1 MENRVRDLEQIQER
15 DGDDRG
21 RRLGALLM
29 AALALVGLTFAI
41 GVVVGRAAE
50 PTQTAPATEDPLAKL
65 ERVQGTSAAAAPAA
79 ARRIDVKASDMSF
92 PSTLT
97 EAEER
102 PEVLAALAAAAAE
115 EAALNHGTEPR
126 PEEAIGRAAMVVPA
140 VVAPSEQVE
149 VSTEELVA
157 SVPAAVAAGS
167 AGRSLP
173 KAIRHDSMVAS
184 ALRGDEAD
192 ATADAPQG
200 YDGELTLQVISYDR
214 PEPARAFAAGLRD
227 KGHEAFVTAAQ
238 VEDRGTFY
246 RVRIGPFKSREQ
258 ADKYRRKFEQE
269 EHMNTFVVRRKE
281 KITSASRRTKPHC
294 MSSRSRRQV
303 PRERCAVQSRQPPAF
318 RVSATCTT
326 CRARSCGPSTRKA
339 SPRSS

>member
-21 RRLGALLM
+21 RRVGALLM

-50 PTQTAPATEDPLAKL
+50 PTETATPTEDPLAKL
-65 ERVQGTSAAAAPAA
+65 ERVQGVAAGAPVAAAK
-79 ARRIDVKASDMSF
+79 RIDVKASDMSF
-92 PSTLT
+92 PSTLS
-97 EAEER
+97 EAEDR
-102 PEVLAALAAAAAE
+102 PEVLAAIAAAAAE
-115 EAALNHGTEPR
+115 EATLNALNQAAQPAD
-126 PEEAIGRAAMVVPA
+126 EEGAKVPTVAPIVVPSIVDA
-140 VVAPSEQVE
+140 EPE
-149 VSTEELVA
+149 VSAEELVA

-173 KAIRHDSMVAS
+173 KAIRHDSLVAS
-184 ALRGDEAD
+184 ALRSDEAD
-192 ATADAPQG
+192 ETADAPHG

-227 KGHEAFVTAAQ
+227 KGHEAFVTAAE
-238 VEDRGTFY
+238 VEERGTFY

-258 ADKYRRKFEQE
+258 ADRYRHKFEQE

-281 KITSASRRTKPHC
+281 
-294 MSSRSRRQV
+294 
-303 PRERCAVQSRQPPAF
+303 E
-318 RVSATCTT
+318 
-326 CRARSCGPSTRKA
+326 G
-339 SPRSS
+339 